1 MSTTN
6 RRTLPEGIYGITAES
21 FSRGRS
27 NVEVAREMIAGG
39 VKILQYREKH
49 GDKSF
54 RDMLAQCRAIRE
66 LTREHG
72 VVFVV
77 NDYVDLALAAEAD
90 GIHIGQDDLPPE
102 WVRSRVGDRIIG
114 LSTHRPEQARAAEK
128 AGVDYIGVGPIFA
141 TGTKADVCGPAGLEY
156 LEYCT
161 AHISLP
167 QVAIGGIKAK
177 NITRVAACGARTVCL
192 VTEIVGAD
200 DIAGMVAGLGHALAG
215 AHESLSCHGRSE

>member
-1 MSTTN
+1 MNTTN
-6 RRTLPEGIYGITAES
+6 RRTLPQGIYGITAER

-27 NVEVAREMIAGG
+27 NVDVAREMIAGG

-54 RDMLAQCRAIRE
+54 RDMLAQCQAIRTM
-66 LTREHG
+66 TRQHG

-77 NDYVDLALAAEAD
+77 NDYLDLALAAEAD
-90 GIHIGQDDLPPE
+90 GVHIGQDDLSPA

-114 LSTHRPEQARAAEK
+114 LSTHRPEQARDAER

-141 TGTKADVCGPAGLEY
+141 TGTKADAGRPAGLEY

-167 QVAIGGIKAK
+167 QVAIGGIKAE
-177 NITRVAACGARTVCL
+177 NLARVAASGARTVCL
-192 VTEIVGAD
+192 VSEIVGAD
-200 DIAGMVAGLGHALAG
+200 DIAGTVAGLGQLLAG
-215 AHESLSCHGRSE
+215 AR